1 VDSLELEIN
10 RKKNKELQVVIYEHW
25 PTAICNHASPYKY
38 LFCISL
44 IKVSIFFFLGEGM

>member
-10 RKKNKELQVVIYEHW
+10 KKNNEELQVVIYENW

-38 LFCISL
+38 PFCISL
-44 IKVSIFFFLGEGM
+44 TEVSIFLLGEGM